1 MGNTVVIGTTFVDL
15 KGFPNHTYDPKGRNP
30 GEVKV
35 VHGGVGRNVAENFA
49 NVGMPVSYV
58 GMLEDSAFGRDVE
71 RHLREIGAD
80 LDYVLKVPENGI
92 GMWLVILDEKG
103 DLAGSISKV
112 PDLSRLEAFLAQK
125 GDEIV
130 SSAGA
135 VVLEMDLNESIAE
148 TVVNLAEKYGK
159 PVYAIVGNM
168 GVVLARKD
176 LIPRTDCFICNVI
189 EAAKFFGEPAVNEF
203 TTQQMLTYLPGA
215 AKRAG
220 IASMVVTMGEQGSV
234 YYDGATGASGICPI
248 CPTEVVDTS
257 GAGDAFFSGTVMGL
271 IRGKPLSEA
280 VRYGA
285 KLASATIRRE
295 ETCCPVDKD
304 FFDR

>member
-1 MGNTVVIGTTFVDL
+1 MGNTVVIGTTFVDV
-15 KGFPNHTYDPKGRNP
+15 KGFPFNKYDPLGRNP
-30 GEVKV
+30 GEVKI

-71 RHLREIGAD
+71 RHLRAIGAD

-92 GMWLVILDEKG
+92 GMWLVIFDERG
-103 DLAGSISKV
+103 ELAGSISKV
-112 PDLSRLEAFLAQK
+112 PDFSPMESFLSQK
-125 GDEIV
+125 GDEII

-148 TVVNLAEKYGK
+148 MVVSLAEKYDK
-159 PVYAIVGNM
+159 RVYAIVGNM
-168 GVVLARKD
+168 GVVLARRD

-189 EAAKFFGEPAVNEF
+189 EAAKFFGDAAVTGF
-203 TTQQMLTYLPGA
+203 TTQRMLAFLPGA

-285 KLASATIRRE
+285 KLASATISRE
-295 ETCCPVDKD
+295 ETCCPADKE
-304 FFDR
+304 FFDK